1 MTMVEILVVIAV
13 LAVLMGL
20 LLPTLSRVREH
31 SGETTCASNLRQLAA
46 ATLAYRAAW
55 KDHLPQIAAL
65 SPFSGEDEIIGA
77 LFGGKRGELDIFG
90 INEIGAD
97 RRPLNAYLATSK
109 FSADTAS
116 SDPDIGTPDD
126 TRFLDEHVPAFLCPL
141 DRGQPAQP
149 SAFLEAV
156 LTMYDYI
163 GTSYTLNDHALD
175 SEDCWTLIPDRTP
188 PCDPDPGNPDDQR
201 PGGRMPRVEQP
212 TKTWMIG
219 DQPIYNYQQ
228 LGDRLQRWH
237 FKKVQVNLAFLDGH
251 VGIGIPVPKSS
262 LGPVPCLDVGQGRV
276 EHIEQ
281 NTTPFYTFLPNRDWL
296 CPQWLQRYCNSCP

>member
-1 MTMVEILVVIAV
+1 MPATCGSLARPHWPIAPR
-13 LAVLMGL
+13 G
-20 LLPTLSRVREH
+20 
-31 SGETTCASNLRQLAA
+31 
-46 ATLAYRAAW
+46 

-77 LFGGKRGELDIFG
+77 LFGGKRGELEFYG

-149 SAFLEAV
+149 PFYPDHV

-175 SEDCWTLIPDRTP
+175 GESCWTLIPDRTP
-188 PCDPDPGNPDDQR
+188 PCDPIAADAADPDDPR

-212 TKTWMIG
+212 TKTWVIADM
-219 DQPIYNYQQ
+219 PIYNYQVEPWAGGQ
-228 LGDRLQRWH
+228 PGDRLQRWH

-251 VGIGIPVPKSS
+251 VGIGIRVPQSS
-262 LGPVPCLDVGQGRV
+262 DDNGDGQ
-276 EHIEQ
+276 IDQ
-281 NTTPFYTFLPNRDWL
+281 NTTRFYTFLPKPNWL
-296 CPQWLQRYCNSCP
+296 EPNALGPGCEVCDP